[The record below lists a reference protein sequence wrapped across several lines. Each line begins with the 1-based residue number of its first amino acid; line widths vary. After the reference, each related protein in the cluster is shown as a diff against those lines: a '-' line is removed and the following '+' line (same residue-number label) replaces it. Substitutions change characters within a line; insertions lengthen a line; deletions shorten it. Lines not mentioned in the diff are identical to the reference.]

1 MTAVK
6 TMMTAS
12 SSSEVSEVV
21 REKLMALQARYRSL
35 LAQLPSHPSE
45 FAGLDAAGI
54 DAKLLDIELIAN
66 EMTTINQMQL
76 AILNKSGGSDDD
88 DDAREPD
95 YQSRRRQ

>member
-1 MTAVK
+1 MTVK

-12 SSSEVSEVV
+12 SSSEVSDAK

-35 LAQLPSHPSE
+35 LAQLPGHPSE

-76 AILNKSGGSDDD
+76 AILNESGGSDDD
-88 DDAREPD
+88 DDARESD